1 MHRFTPGVLALTV
14 LLASGAPASAAEA
27 FPVGSIAQARSN
39 EGIPL
44 AVRAADALRM
54 QPGDAEKIAN
64 AVPQSFFAV
73 MGERMFSGELIVR
86 TRDSTRAGDKRAAS
100 DRIAPIM
107 AVRSDFVDEFVVKV
121 PIGMSEGELAGVLM
135 ATGDYEFAHPNWI
148 VFPAATT
155 PNDPQF
161 ALSWQHTRIQSTLAW
176 DITQGSPDVI
186 VAVCDSGVRTNHAD
200 LAAALVP
207 GYNSAT
213 RVAQANGG
221 QIDDINGHGTF
232 VAGCAAAI
240 GNNGTGVTGVG
251 WNLKI
256 MPIRV
261 TNNTNGTAS
270 LFALTDG
277 ARWAANNGAKAVN
290 VSFTGADAQ
299 SNNAAARDVKNAG
312 GLLFWA
318 SGNAG
323 SGFEGVVPDL
333 VIVGSTSSNDAR
345 SGFSNFGAGLGVVAP
360 GDSVRSTNISGGY
373 GNSSGT
379 SFASPIAAGVG
390 AMIFSANPALSPDDV
405 QDVLYRS
412 ADDLGAPGFDNFYG
426 HGRVNT
432 FKAVTLAQVYAP
444 RLPLP
449 VAESFESQSW
459 LDLFENVSGAAGSVD
474 DPDAPSGESALEL
487 RGSDTVQTAPLAG
500 RRANTSNSVRIAVR
514 TGGAEP
520 GESLEVLYL
529 DASGAWQTLY
539 SVPASGADTDYVVHE
554 ETIPSAF
561 LWHGVQVR
569 LEARGSDETDRWL
582 VDSFEIGP
590 RSVQGAPFAETFDTG
605 RVSPMR
611 WANNTGASP
620 ALLGTDF
627 VMQIPI
633 GVSVETVAIP
643 IVSLASFEQYVYF
656 SVAGDGVGEDDNL
669 LVQYFTP
676 ISGWQTLAA
685 VNGSALNAGQ
695 RGFEFPVPFGA
706 LASSD
711 FRLRFTSNTGG
722 GIFFVDD
729 VNVGTNRLPPAN
741 PGCSPA
747 DLAAPFGTLNFFDLS
762 TYLGL
767 FNAGDPAADLAAP
780 FGTLNFFDLSAYL
793 GLFNAGCP

>member
-64 AVPQSFFAV
+64 AVPQAFFAV

-323 SGFEGVVPDL
+323 SGF
-333 VIVGSTSSNDAR
+333 
-345 SGFSNFGAGLGVVAP
+345 
-360 GDSVRSTNISGGY
+360 
-373 GNSSGT
+373 
-379 SFASPIAAGVG
+379 
-390 AMIFSANPALSPDDV
+390 
-405 QDVLYRS
+405 
-412 ADDLGAPGFDNFYG
+412 
-426 HGRVNT
+426 
-432 FKAVTLAQVYAP
+432 
-444 RLPLP
+444 
-449 VAESFESQSW
+449 
-459 LDLFENVSGAAGSVD
+459 
-474 DPDAPSGESALEL
+474 
-487 RGSDTVQTAPLAG
+487 
-500 RRANTSNSVRIAVR
+500 
-514 TGGAEP
+514 
-520 GESLEVLYL
+520 
-529 DASGAWQTLY
+529 
-539 SVPASGADTDYVVHE
+539 
-554 ETIPSAF
+554 
-561 LWHGVQVR
+561 
-569 LEARGSDETDRWL
+569 
-582 VDSFEIGP
+582 
-590 RSVQGAPFAETFDTG
+590 
-605 RVSPMR
+605 
-611 WANNTGASP
+611 
-620 ALLGTDF
+620 
-627 VMQIPI
+627 
-633 GVSVETVAIP
+633 
-643 IVSLASFEQYVYF
+643 
-656 SVAGDGVGEDDNL
+656 
-669 LVQYFTP
+669 
-676 ISGWQTLAA
+676 
-685 VNGSALNAGQ
+685 
-695 RGFEFPVPFGA
+695 
-706 LASSD
+706 
-711 FRLRFTSNTGG
+711 
-722 GIFFVDD
+722 
-729 VNVGTNRLPPAN
+729 
-741 PGCSPA
+741 
-747 DLAAPFGTLNFFDLS
+747 
-762 TYLGL
+762 
-767 FNAGDPAADLAAP
+767 
-780 FGTLNFFDLSAYL
+780 
-793 GLFNAGCP
+793 